1 MWKSKLLRNFFF
13 FFRFSNSLAKD
24 MSSFVLMSYHL
35 FRLNG
40 LENQLVLNLRNCA
53 TTRTVYIDSDFNPKL
68 RLLEA
73 KTIKLLFILKI
84 FCVYL
89 KIIR

>member
-1 MWKSKLLRNFFF
+1 MWKSKLLRNFCF

-24 MSSFVLMSYHL
+24 MSLVVLMSYHL

-40 LENQLVLNLRNCA
+40 LENQLVLNLRNCV